1 MNKEDYQNLTPDDLI
16 PAPEELGFSWA
27 DAQRIVKDYSCS
39 QCNEMLSIKD
49 GGEHNKFIVVCQDHG
64 DIEEIGRVRNSTVS
78 IRYEQAHCETR
89 EVKKNLAD
97 LFPKEK
103 KSEKQILNEL
113 GF

>member
-1 MNKEDYQNLTPDDLI
+1 MSGDYQELTPEDLL

-27 DAQRIVKDYSCS
+27 DAQRIIKDYC
-39 QCNEMLSIKD
+39 CPHCDGMLSIKD
-49 GGEHNKFIVVCQDHG
+49 GGEHNKFFVVCLDHG
-64 DIEEIGRVRNSTVS
+64 DVEEIGRIRASSVS
-78 IRYEQAHCETR
+78 IRYEQAHYETR

-103 KSEKQILNEL
+103 KSEEQTLKEL